1 MTLDTIRQMIIEITN
16 CSEDE
21 VEGKTILKEDL
32 GMDSLDAM
40 ELVMLIEEKTGLSI
54 PEEKLPEFI
63 TVDDIVNY
71 VNSTMES

>member
-71 VNSTMES
+71 VNSAMES

>member
-21 VEGKTILKEDL
+21 VEGKTILKEGL

-63 TVDDIVNY
+63 TVNDIVNY
-71 VNSTMES
+71 VNSAMES